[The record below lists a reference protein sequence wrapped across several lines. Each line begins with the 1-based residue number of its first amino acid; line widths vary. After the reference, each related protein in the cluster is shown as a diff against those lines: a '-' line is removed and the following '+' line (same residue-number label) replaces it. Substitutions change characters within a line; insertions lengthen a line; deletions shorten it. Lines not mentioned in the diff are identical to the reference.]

1 MSENKVPKSVEPN
14 DNHKDILGRDLRPGQ
29 VIAFSQRNMLKVG
42 RVERLTDK
50 MARIQPFTKRA
61 WGNGYLKYGSDM
73 VILEGED
80 VLMYVL
86 KSGL

>member
-1 MSENKVPKSVEPN
+1 MSEKAIPKSVEPN
-14 DNHKDILGRDLRPGQ
+14 ENHKDILGRDLRPGQ
-29 VIAFSQRNMLKVG
+29 VIAFSQRNMLHVG
-42 RVERLTDK
+42 KVERLTEK
-50 MARIQPFTKRA
+50 MARIQPFHKQR
-61 WGNGYLKYGSDM
+61 WGNGYLKYCSDM